1 MSFELKLTWKYFRSR
16 RKNLARFTSVAAV
29 AGIAVGVASLIVA
42 QALARGFQDEMRD
55 KILANT
61 PHITVLRSDGSHILN
76 WEEIKNNLEKTEN
89 VFKVSPT
96 TFENSIITGKTA
108 SAYSIIK
115 ARDSIDDLP
124 KRSDKIGRI
133 EISVGAE
140 LAEKTGLKQG
150 DETEI
155 VTFENQVAPNN
166 TKVFIR
172 ETFKTGLFEYDST
185 WIYVSPENFARLVNQ
200 ARFTPSILS
209 VRVTDIYKADQT
221 AAKIRQILGAEFRV
235 IDWQEANRPLFAAL
249 SLERKVS
256 FAIISLIIFIAV
268 LNITTTLALLVNER
282 RFDIA
287 ILRACGIK
295 TKSLILTFLYE
306 GSFLGFSGV
315 FFGVVL
321 GLTSCFLGNYFRLVN
336 ISAEVYSLS
345 YIPFHPGLFDILGT
359 ILTAFLLSLAA
370 TVYPAFRASR
380 IKPLENLRNS

>member
-16 RKNLARFTSVAAV
+16 RRGLARFTSMAAV

-42 QALARGFQDEMRD
+42 QALARGFQDEMRG

-61 PHITVLRSDGSHILN
+61 PHITVLRGDGTPIINYEQIENVL
-76 WEEIKNNLEKTEN
+76 KKTEN
-89 VFKVSPT
+89 VFQVSPT
-96 TFENSIITGKTA
+96 TYENSIITGKNA

-115 ARDSIDDLP
+115 AQDLNINLP
-124 KRSDKIGRI
+124 NPSDNENRI
-133 EISVGAE
+133 EILIGAE
-140 LAEKTGLKQG
+140 LAEKTGLKQD

-155 VTFENQVAPNN
+155 ITFENEAAPKN
-166 TKVFIR
+166 TRVLVKG
-172 ETFKTGLFEYDST
+172 TFQTGLFEYDST
-185 WIYVSPENFARLVNQ
+185 WIYVSPENFARLTNQ
-200 ARFTPSILS
+200 TEFTPSILS
-209 VRVTDIYKADQT
+209 VAVRDIYRADQT
-221 AAKIRQILGAEFRV
+221 ADEIRQFLGAEFRV

-256 FAIISLIIFIAV
+256 FAIISLIILIAV

-295 TKSLILTFLYE
+295 TKSLILIFSYE
-306 GSFLGFSGV
+306 GMFLGFSGV

-321 GLTSCFLGNYFRLVN
+321 GLAGCFWGNYFKLIN
-336 ISAEVYSLS
+336 ISAEVYSLN
-345 YIPFHPGLFDILGT
+345 YIPFHPDLFDILGT
-359 ILTAFLLSLAA
+359 ILTAFFLSLAA